1 MKLIE
6 FLKEITTNPD
16 WDKSNILWDTA
27 IEIAEQRGAI
37 GIEDIID
44 WHEVWPAL
52 GNLIQ
57 FIERGVFDD
66 YKENKIK
73 MKEYT
78 ICKHY
83 IKDAYPCESAY
94 IGDNADCIY
103 HSLYTICPYMDAYEG
118 ELEIA

>member
-16 WDKSNILWDTA
+16 WDKSNILWDAA
-27 IEIAEQRGAI
+27 IETAEQKGAI

-66 YKENKIK
+66 YKENKNYNENI
-73 MKEYT
+73 
-78 ICKHY
+78 
-83 IKDAYPCESAY
+83 
-94 IGDNADCIY
+94 N
-103 HSLYTICPYMDAYEG
+103 PYRDHFGGFHDTEGYYED
-118 ELEIA
+118 EE